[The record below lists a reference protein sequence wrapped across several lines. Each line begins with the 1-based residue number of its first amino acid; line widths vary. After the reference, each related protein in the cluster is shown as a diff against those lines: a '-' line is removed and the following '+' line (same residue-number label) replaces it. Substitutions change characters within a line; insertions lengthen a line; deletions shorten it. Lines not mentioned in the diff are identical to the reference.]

1 MPGPKF
7 ACLAEGIS
15 ISLSRWVEGLSH
27 ILINKPL
34 CPNEAI
40 PVQLFV
46 LLNLT
51 SRHASDKE
59 QHHKMEIWWQADKGI
74 VVL

>member
-1 MPGPKF
+1 M
-7 ACLAEGIS
+7 
-15 ISLSRWVEGLSH
+15 EGLSH

-34 CPNEAI
+34 CSNEAI
-40 PVQLFV
+40 PVRLFV

-51 SRHASDKE
+51 SRHASDRK
-59 QHHKMEIWWQADKGI
+59 QHHKMEIWWQVDKGI